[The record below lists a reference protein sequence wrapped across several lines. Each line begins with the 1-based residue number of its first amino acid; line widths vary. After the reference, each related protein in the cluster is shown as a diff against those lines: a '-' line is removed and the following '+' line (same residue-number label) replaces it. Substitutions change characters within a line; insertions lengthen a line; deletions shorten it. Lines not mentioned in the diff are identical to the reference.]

1 MSDGSVR
8 ADRAGGVLSLTLD
21 RPNKLNAFSPDL
33 IAGLTARL
41 QEAAADPGVRV
52 VSLAGAGRAFCAG
65 ADMER
70 LKKSAGGAARAP
82 IVAPRAED
90 TAYKYSY
97 LLGVPKPLIAAIN
110 GPAAGVG
117 LCLALFCDFRFMAE
131 GAVLTTAYARRGVA
145 AEYGVAWIL
154 PRLIGL
160 MNATDLLLSGRKVSA
175 EEAASMGLVRLLPS
189 DGFVEEIRRRIQEM
203 TTHCSPRSIS
213 VIKRQLLA
221 GTRQSLA
228 DACHLADIEMTLA
241 AGSADFR
248 EGVAHFI
255 EKRAPN
261 FTGEV

>member
-1 MSDGSVR
+1 MAYSELLYDVSDRIATITINRPERMNAWTDVLETELRQAIAQAVESRQVR
-8 ADRAGGVLSLTLD
+8 AIILT
-21 RPNKLNAFSPDL
+21 
-33 IAGLTARL
+33 
-41 QEAAADPGVRV
+41 
-52 VSLAGAGRAFCAG
+52 GAGRAFCAG